1 MASLAVV
8 QTAIWKSYEIVAAKA
23 CKSSAEYLDNIY
35 CCIIDYLRD
44 DKFEQFYKDRKRIL
58 SVMQAVPT
66 EHYWNELSSLNRID
80 ALSCL
85 TCLTD
90 VEQKTIFEIVAEF
103 SYQQR
108 KSVLSILKRVYPSL
122 YYYLQNDEQPNC
134 AGLSTEHEQYFSEYK
149 WLKATDTLTEEFV
162 SKVKRISLEKGHRS
176 SRCNQGIIL
185 FQNTMMSIHLSYLW
199 MEWVLNML
207 ITWRISSP
215 TLMSSSIQYSLMLVF
230 AHYRQSQKSTKIS

>member
-1 MASLAVV
+1 MAVRLYNEYIKVDPNFIPVFSRNSDRTYPDKWQSFYPHTSFKNILKDVV
-8 QTAIWKSYEIVAAKA
+8 ETLEKSNET
-23 CKSSAEYLDNIY
+23 
-35 CCIIDYLRD
+35 
-44 DKFEQFYKDRKRIL
+44 KDRSIWM
-58 SVMQAVPT
+58 SGAYGT
-66 EHYWNELSSLNRID
+66 GNRID

-162 SKVKRISLEKGHRS
+162 SKVKRISLEKGAS
-176 SRCNQGIIL
+176 VFQMQSRNYFVSEHYDEHTSIL
-185 FQNTMMSIHLSYLW
+185 FVDGMGIEYVDYLAHLLCGW
-199 MEWVLNML
+199 LL
-207 ITWRISSP
+207 
-215 TLMSSSIQYSLMLVF
+215 
-230 AHYRQSQKSTKIS
+230 

>member
-1 MASLAVV
+1 MRDGISTILFKNGFFGCGPDSNLE
-8 QTAIWKSYEIVAAKA
+8 KSYEIVAAKA

-90 VEQKTIFEIVAEF
+90 VEQK
-103 SYQQR
+103 
-108 KSVLSILKRVYPSL
+108 LSLK
-122 YYYLQNDEQPNC
+122 
-134 AGLSTEHEQYFSEYK
+134 
-149 WLKATDTLTEEFV
+149 
-162 SKVKRISLEKGHRS
+162 
-176 SRCNQGIIL
+176 
-185 FQNTMMSIHLSYLW
+185 
-199 MEWVLNML
+199 
-207 ITWRISSP
+207 
-215 TLMSSSIQYSLMLVF
+215 
-230 AHYRQSQKSTKIS
+230 